1 MSTSEPGPQALRPG
15 AARRTAL
22 ALALL
27 APLAAGAAQ
36 APRLGAPLDE
46 GRLEGFD
53 LIVTPDGDGL
63 PAGSGAAR
71 EGRAVYDARC
81 ASCHGLDGSGT
92 IRNTALAGGDMDS
105 EDEPLRTVGSY
116 WPWASTVFDFVRRA
130 MPADAPKSLSDR
142 EVWQVT
148 AYVLYLNGLVG
159 LDQRLDRES
168 LPRVRMPNADGFVD
182 RSAAR

>member
-1 MSTSEPGPQALRPG
+1 MSTSEPGPKPPRG
-15 AARRTAL
+15 ARRAAL

-27 APLAAGAAQ
+27 APLAAGSAQ
-36 APRLGAPLDE
+36 TPRLGEPIDE
-46 GRLEGFD
+46 ARLEGFD
-53 LIVTPDGDGL
+53 LIVAPDGDGL
-63 PAGSGAAR
+63 PAGYGTAR

-81 ASCHGLDGSGT
+81 AACHGLDGAGT
-92 IRNTALAGGDMDS
+92 VRNTALAGGDMRS
-105 EDEPLRTVGSY
+105 EGEPLRTVGSY

-148 AYVLYLNGLVG
+148 AYVLYLNGLVE

-168 LPRVRMPNADGFVD
+168 LPRVSMPNAGGFID